1 MKLTQIFTLPV
12 EDNKFGFPI
21 NPMHIDYTS
30 MGVDLFQNIMLL
42 VHQHTSEVGF
52 YFKLY
57 DRFTGLCFMVDLTEH
72 LPIYKTKLEEAI
84 NDSQC
89 IIEADS
95 DSKDVEIL
103 KYSAILVNK
112 IEKFQSMLDKVNR
125 EIERLKEQRVD
136 IDPPEAEVQTLG
148 DLLREKMNDE
158 EDEEDVLIIYE
169 CCGNRKSLGHSIDC
183 KETCANCYFYAV
195 PQGPD
200 KKLWQLPWCNNLKN
214 VINKEHGVETKSLPR
229 GVDTPK
235 CKHYQYYN
243 I

>member
-1 MKLTQIFTLPV
+1 MKLTQVFTLPV
-12 EDNKFGFPI
+12 AGINEGFPI
-21 NPMHIDYTS
+21 NPMRIDYSS
-30 MGVDLFQNIMLL
+30 MGVDLFQNIKLL

-57 DRFTGLCFMVDLTEH
+57 DRFTGLYFLVDLTEH
-72 LPIYKTKLEEAI
+72 LPVYKVKLEEHIA
-84 NDSQC
+84 NL
-89 IIEADS
+89 EFM
-95 DSKDVEIL
+95 L
-103 KYSAILVNK
+103 KNGSSEMGMDMNHLES
-112 IEKFQSMLDKVNR
+112 EKERFQNMLDKINR

-136 IDPPEAEVQTLG
+136 IDPLEAEVQTLG